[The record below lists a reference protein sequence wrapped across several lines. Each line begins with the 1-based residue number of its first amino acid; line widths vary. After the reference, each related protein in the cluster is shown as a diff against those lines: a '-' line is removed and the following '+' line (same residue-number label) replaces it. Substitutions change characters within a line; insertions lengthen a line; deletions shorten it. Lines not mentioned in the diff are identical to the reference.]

1 MNWHARAA
9 ALFLTMAGCAGLPFF
24 SRAAQDRT
32 ADSGGSFPTINGD
45 FTQARL
51 ELQNVSFDGE
61 YLYGRLLVSAVA
73 GRLRID
79 KRLIESF
86 ALSIDSVVD
95 CGTGAS
101 LAYVIMD
108 VSAPPLQEADVLTLE
123 PGSWY
128 GKEVRLFLFAEH
140 ATHQPLPQCFE
151 AEIVYHAVDV
161 KNAARMHVRAER
173 SLPAP
178 SSTDAG
184 TPSQSALDGGPT
196 TR

>member
-1 MNWHARAA
+1 
-9 ALFLTMAGCAGLPFF
+9 MAGCAGLPLF
-24 SRAAQDRT
+24 SRAAPNRT
-32 ADSGGSFPTINGD
+32 ADPGGSIPTLNGD

-61 YLYGRLLVSAVA
+61 YLHGRLLISPVT
-73 GRLRID
+73 GQLRID
-79 KRLIESF
+79 KRLIESL

-95 CGTGAS
+95 CGTGAG
-101 LAYVIMD
+101 LNFVIMD
-108 VSAPPLQEADVLTLE
+108 ISATPLQEVDILTLE
-123 PGSWY
+123 PGFWY

-140 ATHQPLPQCFE
+140 ATHQPPPQCFE
-151 AEIVYHAVDV
+151 AEIVYHALDV

-184 TPSQSALDGGPT
+184 TPSQSALDGGPAP
-196 TR
+196 R